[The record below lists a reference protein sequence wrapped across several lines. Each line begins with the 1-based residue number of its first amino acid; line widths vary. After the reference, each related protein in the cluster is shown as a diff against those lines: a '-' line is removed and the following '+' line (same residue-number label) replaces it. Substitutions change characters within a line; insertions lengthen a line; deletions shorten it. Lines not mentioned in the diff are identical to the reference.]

1 MTNGDVDA
9 VQVDN
14 AGVSQEWTFA
24 PSFTLL
30 RECAIETA
38 DGTGAG
44 SHSHEGLSDLSHL
57 ARVEQGTLDQQAL
70 WETSCD
76 PTLTAE

>member
-1 MTNGDVDA
+1 
-9 VQVDN
+9 
-14 AGVSQEWTFA
+14 
-24 PSFTLL
+24 LL